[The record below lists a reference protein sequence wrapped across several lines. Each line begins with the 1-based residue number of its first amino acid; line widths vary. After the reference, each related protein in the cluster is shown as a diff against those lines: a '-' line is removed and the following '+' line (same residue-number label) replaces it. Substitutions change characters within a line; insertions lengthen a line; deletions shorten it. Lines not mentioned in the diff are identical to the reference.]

1 MPADDLLPWLASWVP
16 DPRWTEWRD
25 FSWDIDDRPLFTA
38 IRDFNRWADDVLA
51 IAAGNTTRLSDVEVR
66 DPTQCRFGLWFHAE
80 GGQRYGSLD
89 EYRRLDVAHREL
101 HELGADIIDCLQR
114 GDAAA
119 AQAAALRLSAARE
132 RVTACIDALQRAA
145 RRRAVT
151 G

>member
-1 MPADDLLPWLASWVP
+1 MRTRPSSRRVIPARPMPAADLLPWLAAWAP

-51 IAAGNTTRLSDVEVR
+51 IAAGQTTRLTDVEVR

-80 GGQRYGSLD
+80 GEQRYGSLD

-101 HELGADIIDCLQR
+101 HELH
-114 GDAAA
+114 
-119 AQAAALRLSAARE
+119 
-132 RVTACIDALQRAA
+132 
-145 RRRAVT
+145 RRAQVRRS